1 MIWYY
6 TPYAIAP
13 VVAMLIST
21 SVAAMVWRRRRLAL
35 VRAFLALMVG
45 TAVWALFNTLE
56 LSNATLVGKLVC
68 LQIQYLG
75 IIVIPFA
82 WLAFALIYTGHERLL
97 NWKNFALPVVLQ
109 GLIVAG
115 IVTNE
120 LHHLF
125 WSQPGLQYDP
135 FVGVY
140 YLAGGFGPLW
150 YAHVGLSYI
159 LIMLGTV
166 LIFRSLLRS
175 PPLYRSQSFALLA
188 GVLLPWVASVLFVT
202 GNSPL
207 PHVDMTPIA
216 FAFSGVALAIGITR
230 FQMFTVL
237 PAARDAVIE
246 SMSDAVVV
254 LNSERRIVDVN
265 PAAVRMIELPVPQII
280 GRTIGDFLPNHKEL
294 VTHLGQQ
301 ESATTEFTLDR
312 GHGPEHY
319 DVRVSSLKD
328 GRGRMTGRLIVARNI
343 SAQKRFEAELQHAK
357 EVAEEASRA
366 KSAFLANMSHELRTP
381 LNAIIGYSEMLA
393 EELASERADLTADMQ
408 RITAAGQHLLT
419 LINDILDLSK
429 IEAGRMDLYMEDFDP
444 LLIVRNVAATVAPLV
459 RQRDNR
465 LELQLDGAFGTLHAD
480 PTRLRQI
487 LLNLLSNA
495 AKFTEHGLITLRVS
509 RVDDGA
515 GPAFLFAVS
524 DTGIGISAEHLAQLF
539 QPFTQAD
546 SSTTRRYGGT
556 GLGLAI
562 SQRFCAMMGGTIT
575 VVSTPGQGSTFT
587 VRLPTTSVVVVGEA

>member
-1 MIWYY
+1 MSWYY

-13 VVAMLIST
+13 SVAMLISLV
-21 SVAAMVWRRRRLAL
+21 VAAMVWRRRRLAL
-35 VRAFLALMVG
+35 VRAFLVLMAG
-45 TAVWALFNTLE
+45 TAVWSLFNTLE
-56 LSNATLVGKLVC
+56 MSNATLAGQTILARC
-68 LQIQYLG
+68 QYFG
-75 IIVIPFA
+75 IIPMPFA
-82 WLAFALIYTGHERLL
+82 WLAFALIYTGRERLL
-97 NWKNFALPVVLQ
+97 NWKTFALPVALQ
-109 GLIVAG
+109 LIVIVG
-115 IVTNE
+115 IITDG
-120 LHHLF
+120 LHHLVWTPF
-125 WSQPGLQYDP
+125 TLEYDAAVGL
-135 FVGVY
+135 F
-140 YLAGGFGPLW
+140 YLGGSFGPLW
-150 YAHVGLSYI
+150 YVHAAVSYTQ
-159 LIMLGTV
+159 IMIGTV

-175 PPLYRSQSFALLA
+175 PPLYRSQSVALLI
-188 GVLLPWVASVLFVT
+188 GVLLPWVASVLFVS

-207 PHVDMTPIA
+207 PHVDVTPIA

-230 FQMFTVL
+230 FQMFTVV

-246 SMSDAVVV
+246 SMGDAVIV

-265 PAAVRMIELPVPQII
+265 PAAVQMLELSAPQII
-280 GRTIGDFLPNHKEL
+280 GRTIGMFLPDHKDL
-294 VTHLGQQ
+294 VAHLGQQ
-301 ESATTEFTLDR
+301 ESATTELTLDR
-312 GHGPEHY
+312 GRGPEYY

-328 GRGRMTGRLIVARNI
+328 GRGRITGRMIVVRNI

-357 EVAEEASRA
+357 EIAEAASRA

-408 RITAAGQHLLT
+408 QITAAGQHLLT

-429 IEAGRMDLYMEDFDP
+429 IEAGRIDLYMEDFDP
-444 LLIVRNVAATVAPLV
+444 LLIVRNVAATVEPLV
-459 RQRDNR
+459 RQRGNR
-465 LELQLDGAFGTLHAD
+465 LELQLDGAFGTIHAD

-495 AKFTEHGLITLRVS
+495 AKFTAHGVVTLRVS
-509 RVDDGA
+509 RADDEVAPG
-515 GPAFLFAVS
+515 FLFAVS
-524 DTGIGISAEHLAQLF
+524 DTGIGISAEHLARLF

-562 SQRFCAMMGGTIT
+562 SQRFSALMGGTIT

-587 VRLPTTSVVVVGEA
+587 VRLPATVVQPGD